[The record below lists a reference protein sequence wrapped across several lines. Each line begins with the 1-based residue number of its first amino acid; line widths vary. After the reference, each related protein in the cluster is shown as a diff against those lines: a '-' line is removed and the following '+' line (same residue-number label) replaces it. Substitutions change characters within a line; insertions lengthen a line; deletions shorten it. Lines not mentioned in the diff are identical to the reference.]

1 MWFIL
6 SKLWRLWFTI
16 IDYFK
21 PQPYISWFLAY
32 KSQSKWKNFKVWAAY
47 LVLVD
52 SVTDND
58 GVFFP

>member
-1 MWFIL
+1 M
-6 SKLWRLWFTI
+6 WFTI

-32 KSQSKWKNFKVWAAY
+32 KSKSKWKNFKVWAAY